1 MQVFLF
7 IIFILFFLHILIIV
21 QRDIFYRGRDVE
33 GVLDVSKKKRGE
45 TVSALTLLFS
55 NTLDMLNLL
64 LTAMSALL

>member
-33 GVLDVSKKKRGE
+33 GVLDVSKKKGKRQ
-45 TVSALTLLFS
+45 SRL
-55 NTLDMLNLL
+55 
-64 LTAMSALL
+64 